1 VFKVN
6 NAADMQQA
14 LEKMTEDQ
22 REHLRIVITELI
34 QCYLDD
40 DTHGMVLVGKAP
52 YNRFAIMA
60 VNTNE
65 LDAAELLGAANTYVQ
80 ESVMYDAPP
89 KEKFN

>member
-1 VFKVN
+1 MFKVN

-40 DTHGMVLVGKAP
+40 DLHGVVMIGKAP
-52 YNRFAIMA
+52 YERFAVMA

-65 LDAAELLGAANTYVQ
+65 LDAVELFGAVNNYIQ
-80 ESVMYDAPP
+80 ESVMDNAPP
-89 KEKFN
+89 KELFN